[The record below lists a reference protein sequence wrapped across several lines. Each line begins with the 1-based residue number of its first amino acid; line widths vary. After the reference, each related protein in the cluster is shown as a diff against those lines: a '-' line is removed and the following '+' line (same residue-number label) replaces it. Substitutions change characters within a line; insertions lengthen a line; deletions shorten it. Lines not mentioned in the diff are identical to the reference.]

1 MDACERLVIR
11 YAHLGSGRN
20 PRNREI
26 LERNRQVA
34 QHHIAEIQAEI
45 RRYHPRLAFDLGEAT
60 LVDREVVCF
69 LASQEMEGVEL
80 VECPRYI
87 REWIARERIQD
98 CSFNPTKENES

>member
-34 QHHIAEIQAEI
+34 QHHIAEIQAEQEQKNAELAARATNGTRLQVASRYANG
-45 RRYHPRLAFDLGEAT
+45 RRAVSR
-60 LVDREVVCF
+60 
-69 LASQEMEGVEL
+69 
-80 VECPRYI
+80 
-87 REWIARERIQD
+87 IA
-98 CSFNPTKENES
+98 